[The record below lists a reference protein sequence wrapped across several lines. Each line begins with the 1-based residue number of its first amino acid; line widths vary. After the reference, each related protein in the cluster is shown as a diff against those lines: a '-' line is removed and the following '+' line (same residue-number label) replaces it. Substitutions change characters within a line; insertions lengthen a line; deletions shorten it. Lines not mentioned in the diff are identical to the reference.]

1 MTVLVLIRLRHYPFM
16 DNATGGSID
25 GMIRLVNASLE
36 RVTDKTII
44 IPGHGPVGDR
54 AQLIGFRDMLVAIRE
69 NVVRLKTQGK
79 SLEEVLA
86 AKPTAAMMPSG
97 AALLSTRH
105 SSPGSFTRA

>member
-1 MTVLVLIRLRHYPFM
+1 MTVLVLIRLRHYPFI

-86 AKPTAAMMPSG
+86 AG
-97 AALLSTRH
+97 LSLDWTH
-105 SSPGSFTRA
+105 AWFSTKAGKSSSPA